1 MKSVLVRPARPE
13 ELDEAGRITLEAYRE
28 YEHEFPPDYW
38 EPYAVELA
46 NARRRAEVGMVV
58 VAEIDGRLVGAAA
71 LRVDPYEADTVYL
84 QMVAADPGVRRAGIG
99 LAIMDYAFEYARRQ
113 GAVTLKWNT
122 VSFMHP
128 ARKLYTHLGYEPE
141 QEDPLTED
149 ATLFTYR
156 VKV

>member
-1 MKSVLVRPARPE
+1 MSSILVRPARPE
-13 ELDEAGRITLEAYRE
+13 ELDEAGRITLDAYRE
-28 YEHEFPPDYW
+28 YERDFPSNYW

-46 NARRRAEVGMVV
+46 NARRRAEAGIVV
-58 VAEIDGRLVGAAA
+58 VAEREGRLVGAAA
-71 LRVDPYEADTVYL
+71 LRVDPYEAETMYL

-99 LAIMDYAFEYARRQ
+99 LAIMDYAFAYARQQ
-113 GAVTLKWNT
+113 GATTLKWNT

-128 ARKLYTHLGYEPE
+128 ARKLYAHLGYEPE
-141 QEDPLTED
+141 QEDAMGEG